1 MLMRNHFTA
10 LQWKSSH
17 LVSPVFPDPNDLK
30 CVETKK
36 IFEPV
41 MAKNPIA
48 QGSIIK
54 LIPQSYQTDRC
65 LL

>member
-1 MLMRNHFTA
+1 
-10 LQWKSSH
+10 
-17 LVSPVFPDPNDLK
+17 
-30 CVETKK
+30 
-36 IFEPV
+36 

-65 LL
+65 LLWTQMCRCKDFENADIEFDETDYVADLDLDDWLYCIF